1 MISPIKTILTA
12 SLLTLTTLTSVVK
25 AQGDLSALNNITSLT
40 GTWSSGS
47 GGVQTGGVSSDC
59 HLLFGLLFCRGL
71 GWVGE
76 FMGYL
81 DMRIDDDST
90 RPDHYHPRHFVIW
103 STITTNLPTPFTAL
117 LRHRIEVDR
126 GSRAD
131 DDDDIQ
137 GVV

>member
-1 MISPIKTILTA
+1 MFSPIKTILTA

-47 GGVQTGGVSSDC
+47 AGVQTGGVSSDC
-59 HLLFGLLFCRGL
+59 HLSFGLLFCRGL

-81 DMRIDDDST
+81 EMRIDDEST
-90 RPDHYHPRHFVIW
+90 RPDHYRPSPPRHLFDDKDE
-103 STITTNLPTPFTAL
+103 SCNTCHSLTATQ
-117 LRHRIEVDR
+117 DR
-126 GSRAD
+126 G
-131 DDDDIQ
+131 
-137 GVV
+137 